1 MIGNKSRRNIRI
13 FQLFFIAFCTAG
25 TAFLAA
31 QTDTSAPLP
40 DPLVMESGTRVTTA
54 AQWRTAR
61 RLELLGLFTR
71 EMYGV
76 APSRSP
82 KQSFTVFENSGDAL
96 SGKAI
101 RKQVTI
107 LINGDPNG
115 PKFDMLMYLPRAA
128 KGKSPT
134 ILAMNFY
141 GNHAVSSDPAVRM
154 EPAAQPG
161 PNPCPGAEGKP
172 EPCRGTNAAQWPLDA
187 MLDKGYIVATF
198 SRLDI
203 DPDTKDGFAKS
214 LKAFYPELQNRPDN
228 FSTIGEWAWAFS
240 RAMDNLETDPE
251 DYANKVAIFGWSRL
265 GKAALWAGANDE
277 RFAAVISNE
286 SGAGGAKLFHRGIA
300 ENVLRLNTAFPQWF
314 DQNFRKYNNQD
325 ASMPFD
331 QHELIALIAP
341 RPVYVGSASKDAN
354 ADPEGEFESARLAG
368 PVFKLLGKQPLQA
381 DRFPEV
387 DHPVEGDVSYHVRTG
402 VHDVLPY
409 DWEQYL
415 KFLDQRMVGRK

>member
-1 MIGNKSRRNIRI
+1 MTTRI
-13 FQLFFIAFCTAG
+13 LQLSFIAICTASA
-25 TAFLAA
+25 AFLAA
-31 QTDTSAPLP
+31 QTETSAPLP
-40 DPLVMESGTRVTTA
+40 DPLVMENGTRVTTA
-54 AQWRTAR
+54 SQWRTAR
-61 RLELLGLFTR
+61 RPELLALFTR

-76 APSRSP
+76 APQRSP
-82 KQSFTVFENSGDAL
+82 KESFTVFDNTPGAL
-96 SGKAI
+96 NGKAI

-115 PKFDMLMYLPRAA
+115 PKFDMLMYLPKAA
-128 KGKSPT
+128 KGKSPA
-134 ILAMNFY
+134 ILGMNFY
-141 GNHAVSSDPAVRM
+141 GNHAVSSDFAIRM
-154 EPAAQPG
+154 EPTAPPG
-161 PNPCPGAEGKP
+161 QNPCPGADGNP
-172 EPCRGTNAAQWPLDA
+172 EPCRGTNAVQWPLDE
-187 MLDKGYIVATF
+187 MLDKGYAVATF

-214 LKAFYPELQNRPDN
+214 LKSFYPELQNRPDN
-228 FSTIGEWAWAFS
+228 FSTIGEWAWAFR
-240 RAMDNLETDPE
+240 RAMDYLETDRAI
-251 DYANKVAIFGWSRL
+251 DAKKVAIFGWSRL

-277 RFAAVISNE
+277 RFAAVISND

-300 ENVLRLNTAFPQWF
+300 ENVMRLNTVFPHWF

-325 ASMPFD
+325 TSMPFD

-341 RPVYVGSASKDAN
+341 RLVYVGSAEKDAN

-368 PVFKLLGKQPLQA
+368 PVFKLLGKQPLKA
-381 DRFPEV
+381 DHFPPV
-387 DHPVEGDVSYHVRTG
+387 DHPVEGGVSYHVRTG